1 MARELKTNNNFLF
14 WFLYLHNS
22 DPCVRRCQSSLNQSS
37 MGTKISDHIVMAP
50 NKLSEEMIKCAS
62 AIYSDP
68 HNGFS
73 SPSEYDTWS
82 LSFMKN
88 FDDQFK
94 LSGPYSSMIEVS
106 HIHQNHRKGG
116 RDLDFMNRNFSV
128 DPRKLSHQEKL
139 AFWINIHNP
148 LCHALNGVP
157 QNNGKRFLL
166 LTKPAYNIGGRMVS
180 VEAVQ
185 SYIPRIRMP
194 RPGQWVKLLLFPRKF
209 RTGDEH
215 QGYSLDHSEPLSYT
229 LLFIRVYTHKGIYQ
243 EIETAKEEYS
253 RATFGVKKDQK
264 LVLPKII
271 ESFRKDSGLSQ
282 AALVEMI
289 QECLPETIKK
299 RVKKLCSEIS
309 KEHC

>member
-1 MARELKTNNNFLF
+1 
-14 WFLYLHNS
+14 
-22 DPCVRRCQSSLNQSS
+22 
-37 MGTKISDHIVMAP
+37 MAP

-116 RDLDFMNRNFSV
+116 RDLDFMNRNFSFFSPQQTFLV
-128 DPRKLSHQEKL
+128 
-139 AFWINIHNP
+139 
-148 LCHALNGVP
+148 NGVP